1 MSGVVPAGTWPG
13 PTAADAA
20 TREPEL
26 DLVERVPTDAEGAAD
41 TAPRR
46 GWLGLLPTI
55 SVTYLSKFSVPPFG
69 AMGLTLAIPLIFAV
83 SLGGLFTG
91 RLHIAVRRFLFF
103 VLAMSALWGM
113 HLLRGEPFSVA
124 SLLLLT
130 VLHLPYV
137 MFIPQAADA
146 QARLYDQALHQFQ
159 NIAVAIA
166 GLGVLQYATQFLLGP
181 ALAFPIENFMPAQF
195 LVSRFNM
202 QGYLEYGSAIYRTN
216 GVFMLEPSFF
226 SQLVALGIL
235 VELIKFNRPLHLLV
249 LTVSLI
255 LSYSGTGLM
264 VLALCLPFVLIKSG
278 RLSLVLGAI
287 LLAAL
292 GMAVVSMVGEVPVF
306 DIFLKRSGEFTSKGS
321 SGFARYVGGFY
332 LFEQFLWPDPMRALF
347 GFGAGSFQAF
357 AMKATYAAT
366 GTTLFKI
373 VFEFGLV
380 GAAVY
385 FSFLFYCIK
394 NSTAPAVLRL
404 AVGFIFMLSG
414 IHIPFAHGLAL
425 SLLVWNSPDTSNTG
439 LAREGRF
446 R

>member
-1 MSGVVPAGTWPG
+1 VSSVVPAGTLHGPVQPEPPDRFDDPG
-13 PTAADAA
+13 RVAEAPADEAAAPRTDW
-20 TREPEL
+20 L
-26 DLVERVPTDAEGAAD
+26 GRVPA
-41 TAPRR
+41 
-46 GWLGLLPTI
+46 L

-69 AMGLTLAIPLIFAV
+69 AMGLTLAIPLIFLA
-83 SLGGLFTG
+83 SIGGLLTG
-91 RLHIAVRRFLFF
+91 RLHVAVRRFLFF
-103 VLAMSALWGM
+103 VATMAVLWGIQ
-113 HLLRGEPFSVA
+113 LLRGEPFSVS

-137 MFIPQAADA
+137 LFIPQGGESKGP
-146 QARLYDQALHQFQ
+146 QYDQALRQFQ
-159 NIAVAIA
+159 NIAVVIA
-166 GLGVLQYATQFLLGP
+166 GLGVVQYVTQFFLGP
-181 ALAFPIENFMPAQF
+181 ALAFPIENFVPTQF

-202 QGYLEYGSAIYRTN
+202 QGYLEYGSEIYRTN

-226 SQLVALGIL
+226 SQLVALGIV

-249 LTVSLI
+249 LAVSLV

-278 RLSLVLGAI
+278 RWSLILGAS
-287 LLAAL
+287 LLAAAGL
-292 GMAVVSMVGEVPVF
+292 ALVSLAGDVPVL

-332 LFEQFLWPDPMRALF
+332 LFEQFLWPDPLRALF

-357 AMKATYAAT
+357 AMKATYAAA

-373 VFEFGLV
+373 VFEFGIV
-380 GAAVY
+380 GAAAY
-385 FSFLFYCIK
+385 FGFLFYCVK
-394 NSTAPAVLRL
+394 NSTAPGIVRL
-404 AVGFIFMLSG
+404 AVGFIYMLSG

-425 SLLVWNSPDTSNTG
+425 TLLVWNSPDASNTG